1 MVHCD
6 TQLVSKNYAPG
17 IHVKNLQ
24 IMSFAEWSNS
34 KDGVEEMH
42 RCVTLHA
49 GPSFSPFVPFSDAF

>member
-1 MVHCD
+1 MGHYD

-42 RCVTLHA
+42 RQVTHRA
-49 GPSFSPFVPFSDAF
+49 AHSSPSII